1 MPEQEL
7 PDEFIKPL
15 LSPSNSSLSSN
26 SSDII
31 LINANYIR
39 DSRSVSISSNSTN
52 IQDDESLDI
61 NSNNINLNSIRNVRS
76 RHVEE
81 EEDEKYE
88 PIKLPTEPTLEELL
102 RQVTGKSDI
111 ATVEQVKLRI
121 ISSAISLQRLPYFM
135 PHLRHLTLEGSLLFS
150 LRDLGCDLT
159 SLAYLNISRCGLK
172 SLDGT
177 NGLST
182 LIELVADHNQIED
195 AGPCSNL
202 PQIRKISL
210 KCNKI
215 KDFHGMMFLG
225 LCLNLNVL
233 DLTNNGITQKENYR
247 QIVRSHIPHLAI
259 LDQTAYE
266 DVNDE
271 LKIELLRLDYQ
282 NVICSNQILKTVNSR
297 IEDMNRLQFTE
308 ERPSSAQTISPQI
321 LPVTHISIG
330 KRPTTSDG
338 TKAKHDVSVG
348 EAVCGSI
355 IAKARKPK
363 KLRTAWGDSMSSSS
377 SSSFSS
383 TDSSSHTTPM
393 RSKFNE
399 RNRRNTVE
407 STDVLLENSKNLRE
421 RSRDFRGKYKNY

>member
-1 MPEQEL
+1 
-7 PDEFIKPL
+7 
-15 LSPSNSSLSSN
+15 
-26 SSDII
+26 
-31 LINANYIR
+31 
-39 DSRSVSISSNSTN
+39 
-52 IQDDESLDI
+52 
-61 NSNNINLNSIRNVRS
+61 
-76 RHVEE
+76 
-81 EEDEKYE
+81 
-88 PIKLPTEPTLEELL
+88 
-102 RQVTGKSDI
+102 
-111 ATVEQVKLRI
+111 
-121 ISSAISLQRLPYFM
+121 
-135 PHLRHLTLEGSLLFS
+135 
-150 LRDLGCDLT
+150 
-159 SLAYLNISRCGLK
+159 
-172 SLDGT
+172 
-177 NGLST
+177 
-182 LIELVADHNQIED
+182 
-195 AGPCSNL
+195 
-202 PQIRKISL
+202 
-210 KCNKI
+210 
-215 KDFHGMMFLG
+215 MMFLG
-225 LCLNLNVL
+225 LCPHLNVL
-233 DLTNNGITQKENYR
+233 DMSNNGITQKENYR
-247 QIVRSHIPHLAI
+247 QLVRSHIPHLAI

-282 NVICSNQILKTVNSR
+282 NVISSNQILRTVNSR
-297 IEDMNRLQFTE
+297 IEDMNRLQYPE

-393 RSKFNE
+393 RSKLNE

-421 RSRDFRGKYKNY
+421 RSKEYRGKYKNY